1 MSGASAGPS
10 NTPRPLAV
18 LSTPMSAP
26 LDDTVSPTRLL
37 RSRGDAAVGV
47 VVPPGQ
53 LDRMAMLLSFTAVG
67 GQSVQVEL
75 ARTDVGR
82 VAADLGRILAAAADQ
97 LCHWWYR
104 LSVGD
109 NRPGALATAEN
120 APAVCSSAVAGCG
133 LAEAGDHP

>member
-1 MSGASAGPS
+1 M
-10 NTPRPLAV
+10 T
-18 LSTPMSAP
+18 AP

-82 VAADLGRILAAAADQ
+82 VAADLRRILAADADQ
-97 LCHWWYR
+97 LCS
-104 LSVGD
+104 LV
-109 NRPGALATAEN
+109 
-120 APAVCSSAVAGCG
+120 VSAQRGRQPPRRTG
-133 LAEAGDHP
+133 HR